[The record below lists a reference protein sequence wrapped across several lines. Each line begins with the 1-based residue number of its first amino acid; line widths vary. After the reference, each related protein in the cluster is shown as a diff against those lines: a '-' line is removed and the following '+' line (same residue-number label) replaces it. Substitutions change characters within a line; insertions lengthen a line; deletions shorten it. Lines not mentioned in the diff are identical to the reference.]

1 MILSKKALAALS
13 FASTLILPC
22 AYAIDNGVYTIKSK
36 YSAKFVEVA
45 SAQTNDGANVSQWAN
60 TNHDTQRWLITNI
73 GGSNYSV
80 INLNSGKA
88 LEVFDFS
95 TADGGNVVQ
104 YEYAN
109 LASQHWQIN
118 DEGSGYYSFI
128 NDHSGKA
135 LDLYSTYMLLM
146 ATMERILA
154 SGATTAAMRSN
165 GN

>member
-13 FASTLILPC
+13 LATTLILPN

-36 YSAKFVEVA
+36 YSAKFLEVA
-45 SAQTNDGANVSQWAN
+45 SAQTNDGANVSQWAD

-95 TADGGNVVQ
+95 TPARKPTMVRMLV
-104 YEYAN
+104 
-109 LASQHWQIN
+109 
-118 DEGSGYYSFI
+118 SGLTLI
-128 NDHSGKA
+128 
-135 LDLYSTYMLLM
+135 
-146 ATMERILA
+146 
-154 SGATTAAMRSN
+154 TTPSA
-165 GN
+165 G